1 MSSKYNYKQLGL
13 MSGLEI
19 HQQLDTKEKLFCGCP
34 TTLRDVEDSTF
45 EFFRYLRPTRSE
57 MGEVDR
63 AAAEEAMLTKKFVY
77 KAYDTTC
84 LVENDEEPPREL
96 NPEALD
102 LTLQIAKLMNMDPF
116 DEVFTMR
123 KIVIDGSNTSG
134 FQRTALVSTNGYIE
148 TTQGKVGVG
157 VLCLEEDAAQ
167 RVENKVD
174 SVIYSLDRQ
183 GIPLVE
189 IGTDPD
195 IVSPAH
201 AREVAET
208 IGMLLRS
215 TGRVKRGL
223 GTIRQD
229 VNISIA
235 QGARVEIKGVQALDL
250 IETIVEQEV
259 ERQVNLLD
267 IMEKLQSDNASV
279 PGDIVNVTHLF
290 NQTQSK
296 VIKKALKRGV
306 VLALD
311 LPGFA
316 GQVGREIQP
325 GRRLGTEFSD
335 YAKKSG
341 VGGIFHT
348 DELPAYGITEKEVD
362 TVREAVGAGDRD
374 CVILVAD
381 LEDRAQGALQMVIER
396 ARIALEA
403 IPEETRRGLPDG
415 NSAYMRPLP
424 GAARMYPE
432 TDVPPVVV
440 TRDMLDSIELPELL
454 PERKA
459 RYMEELGLNEELAG
473 IVASKHLELFE
484 LIIAE
489 VPGINP
495 TLVASAFDNGKHS
508 ALDTPYIDSTLVAST
523 LVNTLTKLRRESE
536 LTHDFDIDE
545 VESHHY
551 IDLFKLIVSGGVA
564 KEAIPA
570 LLIEIAQHPKTDVED
585 SAKNMGLGQKR
596 IEDIERYVENIIEQR
611 IDFIKEQGIGAVG
624 PLMGE
629 VMKEFRGSV
638 DGKVLSALLKEKI
651 EARLNSIK

>member
-1 MSSKYNYKQLGL
+1 MSSKYDYNKLGL
-13 MSGLEI
+13 IAGLEI

-34 TTLRDVEDSTF
+34 TTLRDADDSNF

-57 MGEVDR
+57 MGEIDR
-63 AAAEEAMLTKKFVY
+63 AAAEEAMLTKQFVY

-134 FQRTALVSTNGYIE
+134 FQRTALVSTDGYIE
-148 TTQGKVGVG
+148 TTQGKVGIS

-167 RVENKVD
+167 RVEDKVD

-235 QGARVEIKGVQALDL
+235 RGARVEVKGVQALDL
-250 IETIVEQEV
+250 IETIVEHEV

-267 IMEKLQSDNASV
+267 IMEKLQSGNASV

-290 NQTQSK
+290 TQSQSK
-296 VIKKALKRGV
+296 VIKKALKHGV
-306 VLALD
+306 VLALN

-348 DELPAYGITEKEVD
+348 DELPAYGITGQEVD
-362 TVREAVGAGDRD
+362 TVRKAVGAGDGD

-381 LEDRAQGALQMVIER
+381 LEDRSQGALQLVVER
-396 ARIALEA
+396 ARLALES

-432 TDVPPVVV
+432 TDVPSVVI
-440 TRDMLDSIELPELL
+440 TSDMLDSIELPELL

-473 IVASKHLELFE
+473 IVASKHLELFDR
-484 LIIAE
+484 IIAE
-489 VPGINP
+489 VPGIDP
-495 TLVASAFDNGKHS
+495 
-508 ALDTPYIDSTLVAST
+508 TLVAST
-523 LVNTLTKLRRESE
+523 LVNTLTKLRRESG
-536 LTHDFDIDE
+536 LTHKFDIDKIE
-545 VESHHY
+545 LHHY
-551 IDLFKLIVSGGVA
+551 FEVFKLFVSGGVA
-564 KEAIPA
+564 KEVIPA
-570 LLIEIAQHPKTDVED
+570 LLIEIAQHPEMNVED
-585 SAKNMGLGQKR
+585 IAKNMGLGQKR
-596 IEDIERYVENIIEQR
+596 TEDIERYVENIISQR
-611 IDFIKEQGIGAVG
+611 IDFIKERGIGAVG

-638 DGKVLSALLKEKI
+638 DGKILSNLLKEKI
-651 EARLNSIK
+651 EAQLNLS

>member
-1 MSSKYNYKQLGL
+1 MSSKYDYKKLGL
-13 MSGLEI
+13 IAGLEI

-63 AAAEEAMLTKKFVY
+63 AAAEEAMLTKQFVY

-96 NPEALD
+96 NPEALN

-167 RVENKVD
+167 RVEDKVD

-201 AREVAET
+201 AREVAKT

-235 QGARVEIKGVQALDL
+235 RGARVEIKGVQALDL

-259 ERQVNLLD
+259 ERQVNLLE
-267 IMEKLQSDNASV
+267 IMEKLQSSNASV

-306 VLALD
+306 VLALN

-325 GRRLGTEFSD
+325 KRRLGSEFSD

-348 DELPAYGITEKEVD
+348 DELPAYGITEQEVD
-362 TVREAVGAGDRD
+362 TVREAVGAGDGD

-381 LEDRAQGALQMVIER
+381 LEDRVQGALQMVIER

-432 TDVPPVVV
+432 TDVPSVVV

-489 VPGINP
+489 VPGIDP
-495 TLVASAFDNGKHS
+495 
-508 ALDTPYIDSTLVAST
+508 TLVAST
-523 LVNTLTKLRRESE
+523 LVNTLTKLRRESG
-536 LTHDFDIDE
+536 LTHDFDIDK

-551 IDLFKLIVSGGVA
+551 VDLFKLYVSGGVA

-570 LLIEIAQHPKTDVED
+570 LLIEIAQNPDKDVKD
-585 SAKNMGLGQKR
+585 SAKNLGIGQKR
-596 IEDIERYVENIIEQR
+596 IEDIELTVENIIDQR
-611 IDFIKEQGIGAVG
+611 IDFVKERGLGAVG

-629 VMKEFRGSV
+629 VMKELRGSV
-638 DGKVLSALLKEKI
+638 DGKILSALLKEKI
-651 EARLNSIK
+651 EARLNSTK

>member
-1 MSSKYNYKQLGL
+1 MSSKYDYKKLGL
-13 MSGLEI
+13 IAGLEI

-34 TTLRDVEDSTF
+34 TTLRDADDSNF

-57 MGEVDR
+57 MGEIDR
-63 AAAEEAMLTKKFVY
+63 AAAEEAMLTKQFVY

-102 LTLQIAKLMNMDPF
+102 LTLQITKLMNMNPF

-134 FQRTALVSTNGYIE
+134 FQRTALVSTDGYIE
-148 TTQGKVGVG
+148 TTQGNVGIS

-167 RVENKVD
+167 RVEDKVD

-195 IVSPAH
+195 IVSPVH

-235 QGARVEIKGVQALDL
+235 RGARVEVKGVQALDL
-250 IETIVEQEV
+250 IETIVEHEV

-267 IMEKLQSDNASV
+267 IMKKLQSSNASV

-290 NQTQSK
+290 TRSQSK
-296 VIKKALKRGV
+296 VIKKALKHGV
-306 VLALD
+306 VLALN

-348 DELPAYGITEKEVD
+348 DELPAYGITEQEVD
-362 TVREAVGAGDRD
+362 TVRKAVGAGDGD

-381 LEDRAQGALQMVIER
+381 LEDRAQGALQLVVER
-396 ARIALEA
+396 ARLALEN

-432 TDVPPVVV
+432 TDVPSVVI
-440 TRDMLDSIELPELL
+440 TSDMLDSIELPELL

-473 IVASKHLELFE
+473 IVASKHLELFDR
-484 LIIAE
+484 IIAE
-489 VPGINP
+489 VPGIDP
-495 TLVASAFDNGKHS
+495 
-508 ALDTPYIDSTLVAST
+508 TLVAST
-523 LVNTLTKLRRESE
+523 LVNTLTKLRRASG
-536 LTHDFDIDE
+536 LTHQFDIDKIE
-545 VESHHY
+545 PHHY
-551 IDLFKLIVSGGVA
+551 FEVFKLFVSGGAA
-564 KEAIPA
+564 KEVIPA
-570 LLIEIAQHPKTDVED
+570 LLIEIAQHPEIDVED
-585 SAKNMGLGQKR
+585 TAKNMGLGQKR
-596 IEDIERYVENIIEQR
+596 TEDIERYVENIVSQR
-611 IDFIKEQGIGAVG
+611 IDFIKERGIGAVG

-638 DGKVLSALLKEKI
+638 DGKILSTLLKEKI
-651 EARLNSIK
+651 EAQINLNE